1 MSGKSDG
8 MELDEFEQFMFRAH
22 SPSHLMIERVENST
36 GSGEE
41 SSFTGPTVPLIAAVL
56 ATSNEVLNNGINHHK
71 EVKRNSIVHMATLS
85 PPSFSPNVDRSH
97 LKLGRSHSCKPR
109 VRPRGS
115 DAGYSLKSARSR
127 THSLVTELNDLKD
140 LSRHGSISSTT
151 RLEDGGE
158 IYRVRSF
165 TTHHRG
171 FINRGDSFKFRSRS
185 ARNSLIR
192 KRQDSIISITGLPL
206 NLGLEGDLETPDIV
220 TGDADDPGDTET
232 AHNAAEGA
240 SVADEDIP
248 EEPLLEETEDTP
260 PPPLYSVLIS
270 GAPGVGKTTL
280 QQQLMTSEYL
290 GNDDYL
296 PGEYEEKYVES
307 HILLTTLEEIIMNLL
322 SITMPLGN
330 GYYF

>member
-1 MSGKSDG
+1 MSGKG
-8 MELDEFEQFMFRAH
+8 GGIELDEFEQFVCRAR
-22 SPSHLMIERVENST
+22 SPSTFMIEGVENIFEPS
-36 GSGEE
+36 EE

-56 ATSNEVLNNGINHHK
+56 ATSNEVLNNGINHQQGA
-71 EVKRNSIVHMATLS
+71 KRNSIVHMATLS

-97 LKLGRSHSCKPR
+97 FKLGRSHSCKPR

-115 DAGYSLKSARSR
+115 DAGYSLKNARSR

-206 NLGLEGDLETPDIV
+206 NLGLEADIETPDIV
-220 TGDADDPGDTET
+220 TDDADREGDEEAAHNPGDGT
-232 AHNAAEGA
+232 

-248 EEPLLEETEDTP
+248 EEPLLEENEDTP

-270 GAPGVGKTTL
+270 GAAGVGKTIL

-296 PGEYEEKYVES
+296 PGEYTRIASFSKCRKMLVVFLPKE
-307 HILLTTLEEIIMNLL
+307 
-322 SITMPLGN
+322 
-330 GYYF
+330 